1 MDATVSLSEQWRINK
16 SAIKELEYVEVLRSL
31 RRIVAYHT
39 KLYDIKYVTKAGAR
53 PFYAE
58 HNVRRNVKPV
68 IYINPKAV
76 KDSNEFPLP
85 GDKFDVLC
93 GLTLHGLAHILVGSF
108 DVSYKCWDDV
118 SRLVMEVGEEVCADN
133 YFAKNSKQWKYI
145 RMARDFYGEV
155 ELCCNTG
162 NPLLDALT
170 AYTSMVIYNKPVT
183 DISEIGKELL
193 LIISREF
200 HDLTTRSPDDRARVY
215 KEVARQIQERLG
227 LEAQKV
233 IDNYTGRGI
242 REQAEKASANMLKE
256 WAGDETHLNQKE
268 AVEIEKL
275 LAEETS
281 DVSRLVSYLT
291 SDLTDR
297 SGRYSRP
304 NAVIT
309 KNAGA
314 VSQQYWEPDEK
325 LVKALLW
332 LRNIKTSR
340 DTVILRAQET
350 GKIDKRRLYRAPIDG
365 LVFRD
370 TRTKKKIKKRI
381 WLLMDNSSSM
391 RSHAEMFKLCAAVKG
406 VLPEARIYSYHA
418 TYGRTEI
425 IRLDSRRR
433 MIRIK
438 DVGDTPSGDAIIYVG
453 HVLQQAGGGLL
464 IHFTDGT
471 VNSGISI
478 LGAYQVVE
486 RKLPKVVL
494 INTAN
499 DLWYLDS
506 SHLRRI
512 HNIQIRDETEFAKL
526 LQESVA
532 KVWELL

>member
-1 MDATVSLSEQWRINK
+1 MDTAVSLSEQWRINK
-16 SAIKELEYVEVLRSL
+16 SEIKELEYVEILRSL
-31 RRIVAYHT
+31 RRLVAYHT
-39 KLYDIKYVTKAGAR
+39 KPYDIKYVTKAGAR

-58 HNVRRNVKPV
+58 HNVHKNIKPI
-68 IYINPKAV
+68 IYINPKVV
-76 KDSNEFPLP
+76 KDSHEFPLP

-93 GLTLHGLAHILVGSF
+93 GLTLHGLAHILIGSF
-108 DVSYKCWDDV
+108 DVSYKCWDDM
-118 SRLVMEVGEEVCADN
+118 SRLVMEVGEEICADN
-133 YFAKNSKQWKYI
+133 YFAKNSKQWEYI
-145 RMARDFYGEV
+145 RTARDFYGEV
-155 ELCCNTG
+155 EMRCNTG

-170 AYTSMVIYNKPVT
+170 AYTSMIIYNKPVT
-183 DISEIGKELL
+183 DISEKGKELL
-193 LIISREF
+193 PIIEREF
-200 HDLTTRSPDDRARVY
+200 HDLTKRSPDNRARVY

-227 LEAQKV
+227 LETQQS
-233 IDNYTGRGI
+233 IDNYMGKGS
-242 REQAEKASANMLKE
+242 REQAEKASDNMLKE
-256 WAGDETHLNQKE
+256 WAGDETSLTQKE

-275 LAEETS
+275 LAEEAT
-281 DVSRLVSYLT
+281 DVSQLVSYLT

-297 SGRYSRP
+297 SERYSRP

-309 KNAGA
+309 KNAMT

-370 TRTKKKIKKRI
+370 TRTKKKMKKNI

-391 RSHAEMFKLCAAVKG
+391 RSNAEMFKLCAAVKG

-433 MIRIK
+433 MLSIK
-438 DVGDTPSGDAIIYVG
+438 AVGDTPSGDAILFVG
-453 HVLQQAGGGLL
+453 HLLQQARGGLL
-464 IHFTDGT
+464 IHFSDGA

-478 LGAYQVVE
+478 KGAYRVIE
-486 RKLPKVVL
+486 KKLPNVVL
-494 INTAN
+494 INSAN

-506 SHLRRI
+506 PHLRRI
-512 HNIQIRDETEFAKL
+512 HNIHIKDEADFAKL

-532 KVWELL
+532 IVWGLL